1 MNRSTPAD
9 ASAVSIARIEAAI
22 NVWRAA
28 QSAVPESGEILV
40 LDAESRCLADL
51 YGLMIFNGWASI
63 PLAALSQSQQDALTV
78 AEA

>member
-1 MNRSTPAD
+1 MNHSTPAD

-51 YGLMIFNGWASI
+51 YGLMI
-63 PLAALSQSQQDALTV
+63 
-78 AEA
+78 

>member
-1 MNRSTPAD
+1 MNHSTPAD

-51 YGLMIFNGWASI
+51 YGLMFDNGWASPAGCCRRAGRT
-63 PLAALSQSQQDALTV
+63 PLRRRA
-78 AEA
+78 